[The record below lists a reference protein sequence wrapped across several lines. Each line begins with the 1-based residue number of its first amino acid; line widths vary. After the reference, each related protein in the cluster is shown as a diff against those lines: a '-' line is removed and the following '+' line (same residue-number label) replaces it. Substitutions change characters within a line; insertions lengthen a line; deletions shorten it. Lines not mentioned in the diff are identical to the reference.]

1 MVLGSANFIFDFLSL
16 GAQSTTAEKL
26 KTYHDYRKAHSFP
39 SSDNEEEDEEE
50 EEEEDDVG
58 VTWTDD
64 QDDNIGA
71 LQRMVAQ
78 LMAPAVPAEA
88 PRAPAPPAPQR
99 GPPPPPPAPQRGAAP
114 PAPQLGLAPPTP
126 PAFQRAPAPPAPPKP
141 SAPPAPQRAS
151 FPPPP
156 TRIAFPGPPTSEPER
171 IVPPPHLPSYAP
183 VRWALPSMTGQQRAE
198 TTVATLHPPV
208 PSSSNRMS
216 PTPHHDEPENPR
228 RSSPIFPEHF
238 APPAEGRHTFWS
250 QQRQHD
256 DSPVEVLGPPR
267 GVPRAPSPSPP
278 WQQTSPIKIGELA
291 PPSYANATFGYPMPM
306 GPAPAYV
313 SPGYNRPSGGS
324 QESIG
329 SPGYPGSQSSAWFGT
344 SAIFPPPPPGSQMPP
359 IAYPY
364 VFKYPQAPGS

>member
-50 EEEEDDVG
+50 EEEDDVG

-99 GPPPPPPAPQRGAAP
+99 
-114 PAPQLGLAPPTP
+114 GLAPPTP

-267 GVPRAPSPSPP
+267 GVPRAQSPSPP